1 MAQMEFPVIDLQATG
16 RRIKEVREKKGI
28 TVKTLQMFL
37 GFNEPVSIYKWQR
50 GECLPTF
57 DNMYAMAC
65 LFGVGIDDL
74 LVGNRQEVVFLHF
87 RLRGRRGQ
95 GTEGTGTSVP
105 LGVIFRPFLPK
116 SPKGDR
122 YLRPSWGHFSHVFAK
137 NPKRGQVPPSP
148 SGSFFARFCQN
159 PQKGS
164 GTSVR

>member
-87 RLRGRRGQ
+87 RLRGLRGQ
-95 GTEGTGTSVP
+95 PMGADGDRYLRPPRGHFSHVFAQTPKKGSGTSVP
-105 LGVIFRPFLPK
+105 LGVIFCPFLPK
-116 SPKGDR
+116 SPKGVR
-122 YLRPSWGHFSHVFAK
+122 YLRPH
-137 NPKRGQVPPSP
+137 
-148 SGSFFARFCQN
+148 
-159 PQKGS
+159 
-164 GTSVR
+164 

>member
-28 TVKTLQMFL
+28 TVKTLQMYL

-65 LFGVGIDDL
+65 LFGVG
-74 LVGNRQEVVFLHF
+74 NRQEVVFLHF

-95 GTEGTGTSVP
+95 
-105 LGVIFRPFLPK
+105 
-116 SPKGDR
+116 
-122 YLRPSWGHFSHVFAK
+122 
-137 NPKRGQVPPSP
+137 VPPSP
-148 SGSFFARFCQN
+148 LN
-159 PQKGS
+159 I
-164 GTSVR
+164 

>member
-87 RLRGRRGQ
+87 RLRGRREQPMGSAD
-95 GTEGTGTSVP
+95 GDRYLRPHWGH
-105 LGVIFRPFLPK
+105 FRPFLPK
-116 SPKGDR
+116 PPKGDR
-122 YLRPSWGHFSHVFAK
+122 YLRPHRGHFSPVFAK
-137 NPKRGQVPPSP
+137 TPKRGQVPPSP
-148 SGSFFARFCQN
+148 S
-159 PQKGS
+159 
-164 GTSVR
+164 SVTH